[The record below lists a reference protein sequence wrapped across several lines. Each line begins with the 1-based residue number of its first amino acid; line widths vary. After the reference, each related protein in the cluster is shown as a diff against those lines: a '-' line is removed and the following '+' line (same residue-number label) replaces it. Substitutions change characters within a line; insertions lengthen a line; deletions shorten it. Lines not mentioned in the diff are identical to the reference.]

1 MYKVLIADDEKIIRI
16 ALKSMISWED
26 LGFSADY
33 AAEDGL
39 SALQIV
45 KEHCPDLVIIDI
57 MMPGMNGIDFV
68 KQARQDGYTG
78 EIVILS
84 NHQNFNYA
92 VEALRNRVSDYI
104 LKTDITPQSLTQ
116 CLLKVKKKL
125 DASAPAME
133 QAPEAVPKADA
144 DRDIALLQDA
154 LKPGAAAENVPLS
167 GSYAFL
173 NVFTKKSLTED
184 TAGNNM
190 AANALKNLTSEHLRG
205 YGFPILELSDDSLL
219 ILLPRKDVNS
229 LTSGPEFT
237 QRLQKL
243 VHLYLNTDCGFILSG
258 LFSSC
263 SQFLHMVSLLPE
275 AGQLILY
282 HGFGAIIDENEYT
295 GFIDKPLNPAPLIQ
309 KLRQYIDQDD
319 FAGCR
324 TALKRLT
331 AQLASRK
338 YHPRQTV
345 LLLKKTFAFFLLYET
360 IRLSCDPEK
369 TAETRREFLHCCTLK
384 EYLDCFGRLFDLLA
398 LSPLTLK
405 ISDSSCRREVLLI
418 CDYIEKNIDHRITLS
433 MLSENVNMSEN
444 YISRLFKAETGNNIV
459 NYINQLKMNHAR
471 PLLEDK
477 NLSVRDVALALGFDE
492 PSYFNK
498 LFFRFFG
505 LSPTGYRKAVTEI
518 LNAE

>member
-57 MMPGMNGIDFV
+57 MMPGMNGIEFV

-154 LKPGAAAENVPLS
+154 LNTGSAAEDIPLS
-167 GSYAFL
+167 ESYAFL

-258 LFSSC
+258 LFSSY

-275 AGQLILY
+275 TGQLILY

-338 YHPRQTV
+338 YLP
-345 LLLKKTFAFFLLYET
+345 
-360 IRLSCDPEK
+360 
-369 TAETRREFLHCCTLK
+369 
-384 EYLDCFGRLFDLLA
+384 
-398 LSPLTLK
+398 
-405 ISDSSCRREVLLI
+405 
-418 CDYIEKNIDHRITLS
+418 
-433 MLSENVNMSEN
+433 
-444 YISRLFKAETGNNIV
+444 
-459 NYINQLKMNHAR
+459 AR
-471 PLLEDK
+471 PF
-477 NLSVRDVALALGFDE
+477 S
-492 PSYFNK
+492 S
-498 LFFRFFG
+498 
-505 LSPTGYRKAVTEI
+505 
-518 LNAE
+518 

>member
-133 QAPEAVPKADA
+133 QAPEAVPEADA

-154 LKPGAAAENVPLS
+154 LKPGAAAENIPLS

-190 AANALKNLTSEHLRG
+190 AANAL
-205 YGFPILELSDDSLL
+205 
-219 ILLPRKDVNS
+219 
-229 LTSGPEFT
+229 
-237 QRLQKL
+237 
-243 VHLYLNTDCGFILSG
+243 
-258 LFSSC
+258 
-263 SQFLHMVSLLPE
+263 
-275 AGQLILY
+275 
-282 HGFGAIIDENEYT
+282 
-295 GFIDKPLNPAPLIQ
+295 
-309 KLRQYIDQDD
+309 
-319 FAGCR
+319 
-324 TALKRLT
+324 
-331 AQLASRK
+331 
-338 YHPRQTV
+338 
-345 LLLKKTFAFFLLYET
+345 
-360 IRLSCDPEK
+360 
-369 TAETRREFLHCCTLK
+369 
-384 EYLDCFGRLFDLLA
+384 
-398 LSPLTLK
+398 
-405 ISDSSCRREVLLI
+405 ISDPGALRRFAP
-418 CDYIEKNIDHRITLS
+418 D
-433 MLSENVNMSEN
+433 
-444 YISRLFKAETGNNIV
+444 
-459 NYINQLKMNHAR
+459 
-471 PLLEDK
+471 P
-477 NLSVRDVALALGFDE
+477 
-492 PSYFNK
+492 PSAQ
-498 LFFRFFG
+498 G
-505 LSPTGYRKAVTEI
+505 RKQPD
-518 LNAE
+518 LRS

>member
-1 MYKVLIADDEKIIRI
+1 
-16 ALKSMISWED
+16 
-26 LGFSADY
+26 
-33 AAEDGL
+33 
-39 SALQIV
+39 
-45 KEHCPDLVIIDI
+45 
-57 MMPGMNGIDFV
+57 
-68 KQARQDGYTG
+68 
-78 EIVILS
+78 
-84 NHQNFNYA
+84 
-92 VEALRNRVSDYI
+92 
-104 LKTDITPQSLTQ
+104 
-116 CLLKVKKKL
+116 
-125 DASAPAME
+125 ME
-133 QAPEAVPKADA
+133 QAPEAVPEADA

-154 LKPGAAAENVPLS
+154 LNTGPAAEDIPLS
-167 GSYAFL
+167 ESYAFL

-205 YGFPILELSDDSLL
+205 YGFPILELSDDLLL

-275 AGQLILY
+275 TGQLILY

-345 LLLKKTFAFFLLYET
+345 LLLKKTFEFFLLYET
-360 IRLSCDPEK
+360 IRLSSDPAK

-384 EYLDCFGRLFDLLA
+384 EYLGCFGRLFDLLA
-398 LSPLTLK
+398 SSPLTLK
-405 ISDSSCRREVLLI
+405 ISDSSCRREILLI
-418 CDYIEKNIDHRITLS
+418 CDYIEKNIDHRILLS

>member
-16 ALKSMISWED
+16 ALKSMISWEN

-39 SALQIV
+39 TALQIV

-116 CLLKVKKKL
+116 CLLKVKKK
-125 DASAPAME
+125 
-133 QAPEAVPKADA
+133 
-144 DRDIALLQDA
+144 
-154 LKPGAAAENVPLS
+154 
-167 GSYAFL
+167 SYAFL

-229 LTSGPEFT
+229 LTSDPEFT

-275 AGQLILY
+275 TGQLILY

-338 YHPRQTV
+338 YHPRQTI
-345 LLLKKTFAFFLLYET
+345 LLLKKTFEFFLLYET
-360 IRLSCDPEK
+360 IRLSSDPAK

-384 EYLDCFGRLFDLLA
+384 EYLGCFGRLFDLLA
-398 LSPLTLK
+398 SSPLTLK
-405 ISDSSCRREVLLI
+405 ISDSSYRREILLI

-505 LSPTGYRKAVTEI
+505 LSPTGYRKAVTKI